1 MSSDAYF
8 RRLQNR
14 VAGGSTG
21 ATTTTTQ
28 HSTLLTQAAQ
38 VSGPTTGGNRNVAVT
53 DDEIR
58 EQVRRIRQDPTNTSP
73 NDASALRSLL
83 PPPMPTNKNKKCLVL
98 DVDETLVHSSYQPP
112 GRYDLHLKLRV
123 QGNICNV
130 YVAYRPFV
138 REFFKFIAP
147 LFEIVIFTAS
157 VSIYCEPLMD
167 ALDDTGSLGRL
178 RLFREH
184 CSYVQG
190 SHVKDLNLL
199 GRDLNDVVIID
210 NSPIAYLFQQ
220 RNAIPILSW
229 FSDERD
235 DELMKLLPV
244 LAEIAKADSVY
255 DVLDPYN
262 ARLQLEKQK
271 AER

>member
-14 VAGGSTG
+14 VAANSTNQQQS
-21 ATTTTTQ
+21 A
-28 HSTLLTQAAQ
+28 LLTQVAQ
-38 VSGPTTGGNRNVAVT
+38 TSTSSANGNRNVQVSEE
-53 DDEIR
+53 EIR
-58 EQVRRIRQDPTNTSP
+58 EQVRRIRLDPTNTSP

-83 PPPMPTNKNKKCLVL
+83 PPQMPSVRGKKCLVL

-112 GRYDLHLKLRV
+112 ARYDLHLKLRV
-123 QGNICNV
+123 QGNLCNV

-138 REFFKFIAP
+138 HEFFKFIAP
-147 LFEIVIFTAS
+147 LFECVIFTAS
-157 VSIYCEPLMD
+157 VSIYCDPLMD
-167 ALDDTGSLGRL
+167 SLDNTGSLGRL

-235 DELMKLLPV
+235 EELMKLLPV

-271 AER
+271 MGER

>member
-8 RRLQNR
+8 RRLQTR
-14 VAGGSTG
+14 VAGGST
-21 ATTTTTQ
+21 TQ
-28 HSTLLTQAAQ
+28 QPQQQQSALLTQVAQ
-38 VSGPTTGGNRNVAVT
+38 TASSTSSTGRQITIT
-53 DDEIR
+53 DEELRD
-58 EQVRRIRQDPTNTSP
+58 QVRRIRLDPTNTSP
-73 NDASALRSLL
+73 NDAASLRSLL
-83 PPPMPTNKNKKCLVL
+83 PPQMPSAKGKKCLVL

-112 GRYDLHLKLRV
+112 ARYDLHLKLRV
-123 QGNICNV
+123 QGNLCNV

-138 REFFKFIAP
+138 REFIRFVAP
-147 LFEIVIFTAS
+147 LFECVIFTAS
-157 VSIYCEPLMD
+157 VSIYCDPLMD
-167 ALDDTGSLGRL
+167 SLDNTGSLGRL

-235 DELMKLLPV
+235 EELMKLLPV

-255 DVLDPYN
+255 DILDPYN

-271 AER
+271 MGQ

>member
-14 VAGGSTG
+14 VAANSTNQQQS
-21 ATTTTTQ
+21 A
-28 HSTLLTQAAQ
+28 LLTQVAQ
-38 VSGPTTGGNRNVAVT
+38 TSTSSANGNRNVQVSEE
-53 DDEIR
+53 EIR
-58 EQVRRIRQDPTNTSP
+58 EQVRRIRLDPTNTSP

-83 PPPMPTNKNKKCLVL
+83 PPQMPSVRGKKCLVL

-112 GRYDLHLKLRV
+112 ARYDLHLKLRV
-123 QGNICNV
+123 QGNLCNV

-138 REFFKFIAP
+138 HEFFKFIAP
-147 LFEIVIFTAS
+147 LFECVIFTAS
-157 VSIYCEPLMD
+157 VSIYCDPLMD
-167 ALDDTGSLGRL
+167 SLDNTGSLGRL

-190 SHVKDLNLL
+190 SHVKDLNLV

-235 DELMKLLPV
+235 EELMKLLPV

-271 AER
+271 MGER